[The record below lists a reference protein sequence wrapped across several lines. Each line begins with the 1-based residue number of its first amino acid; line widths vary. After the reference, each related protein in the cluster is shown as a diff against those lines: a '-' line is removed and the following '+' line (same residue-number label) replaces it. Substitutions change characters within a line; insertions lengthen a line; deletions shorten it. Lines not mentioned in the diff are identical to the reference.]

1 MKINKTTSIK
11 LAKKYK
17 INLDII
23 DIDEWHYGL
32 NVELEH
38 GSKLGK
44 LTNITNNSL
53 DMTCKIAISHLI
65 ESPRYYRFLRKLEE
79 REDKYWSNK
88 KKPNIFLK

>member
-1 MKINKTTSIK
+1 MKINKQTSIK
-11 LAKKYK
+11 LAKKFK

-38 GSKLGK
+38 GSKIGK
-44 LTNITNNSL
+44 LTNITNNNL

>member
-1 MKINKTTSIK
+1 MKINKSTSIK

-88 KKPNIFLK
+88 KKPNIFVE

>member
-1 MKINKTTSIK
+1 MKINKSTSIK

>member
-1 MKINKTTSIK
+1 MKITKATSIK

-38 GSKLGK
+38 GSKIDK
-44 LTNITNNSL
+44 LTNITNNNL

>member
-1 MKINKTTSIK
+1 MKINKSTSIK

-65 ESPRYYRFLRKLEE
+65 ESSRYYRFLKKLEE
-79 REDKYWSNK
+79 REDKYWENK

>member
-38 GSKLGK
+38 GSKLSK
-44 LTNITNNSL
+44 LTNITKDNI
-53 DMTCKIAISHLI
+53 DITCKIAIVHLL
-65 ESPRYYRFLRKLEE
+65 ESPRYYRFLKKLEE
-79 REDKYWSNK
+79 KEDKYWENK
-88 KKPNIFLK
+88 KKPDIFL

>member
-1 MKINKTTSIK
+1 MKINKQTSIK
-11 LAKKYK
+11 LAKKFK

>member
-38 GSKLGK
+38 GRKVSK
-44 LTNITNNSL
+44 LTNITGDNI
-53 DMTCKIAISHLI
+53 DITCKIVIAHILEDPQYYKHLKKM
-65 ESPRYYRFLRKLEE
+65 EDR
-79 REDKYWSNK
+79 REKYWSTRN
-88 KKPNIFLK
+88 KPNIFIK

>member
-1 MKINKTTSIK
+1 MKINKSTSIK

-79 REDKYWSNK
+79 REDKYWLNK

>member
-32 NVELEH
+32 ILELEH

-44 LTNITNNSL
+44 LTNITCNHV
-53 DMTCKIAISHLI
+53 DATCKIAIAHLI
-65 ESPRYYRFLRKLEE
+65 ESPRYYRFLKKLEE

-88 KKPNIFLK
+88 KKPNIFVE

>member
-1 MKINKTTSIK
+1 MKINKSTSIK

-44 LTNITNNSL
+44 LTNIIKDNFDLISR
-53 DMTCKIAISHLI
+53 IAIAHLI
-65 ESPRYYRFLRKLEE
+65 ESPRYYRFLKKLEE

-88 KKPNIFLK
+88 KKPNIFVE

>member
-38 GSKLGK
+38 GRKLGK
-44 LTNITNNSL
+44 LTNITCDSL
-53 DMTCKIAISHLI
+53 DMTCKIAIAHLI
-65 ESPRYYRFLRKLEE
+65 ESPRYYRFLKKLED
-79 REDKYWSNK
+79 REDKYWENK
-88 KKPNIFLK
+88 KKPDIFL

>member
-44 LTNITNNSL
+44 LTNITCNHV
-53 DMTCKIAISHLI
+53 DATCKIAIAHLI
-65 ESPRYYRFLRKLEE
+65 ESPRYYRFLKKLEE
-79 REDKYWSNK
+79 REDKYCSNK
-88 KKPNIFLK
+88 KKPNIFVE

>member
-1 MKINKTTSIK
+1 MKINKATSIK

-23 DIDEWHYGL
+23 NIDEWHYGL

-44 LTNITNNSL
+44 LTNITCNNL
-53 DMTCKIAISHLI
+53 DMTCKIALVHLK
-65 ESPRYYRFLRKLEE
+65 ESPRYYRFLKKLEDK
-79 REDKYWSNK
+79 EDKYWENK
-88 KKPNIFLK
+88 KKPNIFLE

>member
-88 KKPNIFLK
+88 KKPNIFVE